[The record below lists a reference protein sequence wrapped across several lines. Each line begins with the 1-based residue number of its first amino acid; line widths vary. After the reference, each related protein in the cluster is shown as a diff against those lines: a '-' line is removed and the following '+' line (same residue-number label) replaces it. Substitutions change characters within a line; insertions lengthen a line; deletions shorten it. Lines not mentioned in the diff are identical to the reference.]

1 MAAPEDT
8 ALARSRRLV
17 LPEILARNARRAP
30 DRVALVFGGER
41 RTFAA
46 LDERVSR
53 AANALAALG
62 VSARDNV
69 AVMMHNR
76 LELLEACLGAQRL
89 GACAVPV
96 NFRLAQDEVDH
107 AVANARCVA
116 IVSDPPCAERAAG
129 AQAAA
134 GGCRVHLDLDAFG
147 AALDAASP
155 EAPAVLVDDEDL
167 AFIIHTSGTTG
178 RPKGAMLS
186 HQNLVVNT
194 TNWIHELGARSGD
207 VWLSGLPLFHIG
219 GLNGVLPFLYL
230 GATSVITPSTGF
242 DAGASIALMAEH
254 RVTMCFFVP
263 TQWDEICAHPRVGD
277 LDAGR
282 LRISMWGASDATEQ
296 TLRRMART
304 FPSVSI
310 VNAFGQT
317 EMSSNTTFLKGED
330 AVRRMGSIGRPAINV
345 EVRIVDEDGRDVPR
359 GEVGEIVY
367 RGPTVMQ
374 GYFGDPAATAEAFAG
389 GWFHSGDLVREDDD
403 GFLYVVGRAK
413 DMIISGGENVYPA
426 EVERVLAEH
435 PAVDE
440 VAVVG
445 VADPRWVET
454 PLAVVVARPGATVTE
469 AELIEHCRTRLAG
482 YKKPSAVVFAD
493 ALPRNATGKVLRREL
508 RERYG

>member
-1 MAAPEDT
+1 MDADLE
-8 ALARSRRLV
+8 RSRRLV
-17 LPEILARNARRAP
+17 LPELGGRSARRSP
-30 DRVALVFGGER
+30 DRVALAFAGER
-41 RTFAA
+41 RTFAQ

-53 AANALAALG
+53 AANAFAGLG
-62 VSARDNV
+62 VRAGDNV

-76 LELLEACLGAQRL
+76 IELLEACLGAQRL
-89 GACAVPV
+89 GACAVPI

-116 IVSDPPCAERAAG
+116 IVSDPPCAERAGAAG
-129 AQAAA
+129 A
-134 GGCRVHLDLDAFG
+134 RVHLDLDALH
-147 AALDAASP
+147 AALAAASP
-155 EAPAVLVDDEDL
+155 EPPGAVVDDEDL

-178 RPKGAMLS
+178 RPKGAMLT

-194 TNWIHELGARSGD
+194 TNWVHEVGATRDD

-242 DAGASIALMAEH
+242 DAGGSIALMAEH
-254 RVTMCFFVP
+254 GVTMCFFVP
-263 TQWDEICAHPRVGD
+263 TQWDEICAHPRLGE

-282 LRISMWGASDATEQ
+282 LRVAMWGASDATEP
-296 TLRRMART
+296 TLRRLAAA
-304 FPSVSI
+304 FPSVSV

-317 EMSSNTTFLKGED
+317 EMSSNTTFLKGPD

-345 EVRIVDEDGRDVPR
+345 EVRIVDEAGDDVAP
-359 GEVGEIVY
+359 GDVGEIVY
-367 RGPTVMQ
+367 RGPTVMR
-374 GYFGDPAATAEAFAG
+374 GYYGDPAATAEAFAG
-389 GWFHSGDLVREDDD
+389 GWFHSGDLVRADPD
-403 GFLYVVGRAK
+403 GFLSVVGRAK

-435 PAVDE
+435 PAVAE

-445 VADPRWVET
+445 VAHPRWVET
-454 PLAVVVARPGATVTE
+454 PLAVVVTQAAAEVTE
-469 AELIEHCRTRLAG
+469 AELVEHCRTRLAG

-508 RERYG
+508 RERYGR